1 MTALDALARAP
12 LFEGMSET
20 GLRIFAGIATE
31 RTLEAGA
38 RLFAQGEAA
47 EALYVVKSGGLRL
60 VAASGPLQKDVA
72 TLGPGESVGELA
84 LLASGVRL
92 VSAAAAGPTEIV
104 EIARRDFFRTA
115 QEKPQAC
122 LKLSL
127 LIAADLSRRIGASR
141 EALQDALARA
151 AQGSTG

>member
-31 RTLEAGA
+31 RALEPGA
-38 RLFAQGEAA
+38 RLFAQGDAA

-60 VAASGPLQKDVA
+60 LAASGTSQRDVA
-72 TLGPGESVGELA
+72 TLGPGDSVGELA
-84 LLASGVRL
+84 LLAPGVRL
-92 VSAAAAGPTEIV
+92 VTAAAAGPTEVV
-104 EIARRDFFRTA
+104 EIARRAFFRAA

-127 LIAADLSRRIGASR
+127 LIAACVSRRMGEARGALT
-141 EALQDALARA
+141 AALARA
-151 AQGSTG
+151 AGGSPE